1 MVDLDKKAMEVL
13 YTELF
18 KKYYGSLIHFC
29 IAEGFPNVT
38 AEDIVAEAFTR
49 AYEKSDKFTSLA
61 PKQQTAWLYT
71 AATKIMK
78 EMKAKRTF
86 IPFSEI
92 PEIENIAQGKDDI
105 AAFLTDD
112 AFDSYIKEV
121 YAALDSD
128 KERELFVRIVEEKLD
143 YDSLS
148 KECGITSGNLRVIL
162 SRFRS
167 KLRIIVNNIL
177 TD

>member
-1 MVDLDKKAMEVL
+1 
-13 YTELF
+13 
-18 KKYYGSLIHFC
+18 
-29 IAEGFPNVT
+29 
-38 AEDIVAEAFTR
+38 
-49 AYEKSDKFTSLA
+49 
-61 PKQQTAWLYT
+61 
-71 AATKIMK
+71 MK

-92 PEIENIAQGKDDI
+92 PEIENIEQTDDI
-105 AAFLTDD
+105 AAFHTED

-143 YDSLS
+143 YRSLS
-148 KECGITSGNLRVIL
+148 EEYGVTSGNLRVIL

-167 KLRIIVNNIL
+167 KLRKIVNNIL

>member
-1 MVDLDKKAMEVL
+1 MVDVDKKAMEVL

-38 AEDIVAEAFTR
+38 AEDIVAEVFTR

-61 PKQQTAWLYT
+61 PKQQTSWLYT
-71 AATKIMK
+71 AANKIMK

-92 PEIENIAQGKDDI
+92 PEIENIEQTDDI
-105 AAFLTDD
+105 AAFHTED

-143 YDSLS
+143 YRSLS
-148 KECGITSGNLRVIL
+148 EEYGVTSGNLRVIL

-167 KLRIIVNNIL
+167 KLRKIVNNIL

>member
-1 MVDLDKKAMEVL
+1 MANIDREDMETL

-18 KKYYGSLIHFC
+18 KNYYGSLIHFC
-29 IAEGFPNVT
+29 MTEGFPKDT

-49 AYEKSDKFTSLA
+49 AYDKSDQFTSLA

-71 AATKIMK
+71 TANKIMK

-92 PEIENIAQGKDDI
+92 PEIENIEQTDDI
-105 AAFLTDD
+105 AAFHTED

-143 YDSLS
+143 YRSLS
-148 KECGITSGNLRVIL
+148 EEYGVTSGNLRVIL

-167 KLRIIVNNIL
+167 KLRKIVNNIL

>member
-1 MVDLDKKAMEVL
+1 MANIDREDMETL

-18 KKYYGSLIHFC
+18 KNYYGSLIHFC
-29 IAEGFPNVT
+29 MTEGFPKDT

-49 AYEKSDKFTSLA
+49 AYDKSDQFTSLA
-61 PKQQTAWLYT
+61 PKQQTSWLYT
-71 AATKIMK
+71 AANKIMK

-92 PEIENIAQGKDDI
+92 PEIENIEQTDDI
-105 AAFLTDD
+105 AAFHTED

>member
-1 MVDLDKKAMEVL
+1 MADIDREDMETL

-18 KKYYGSLIHFC
+18 KNYYGSLIHFC
-29 IAEGFPNVT
+29 MTEGFPKDT

-49 AYEKSDKFTSLA
+49 AYDKSDQFTSLA
-61 PKQQTAWLYT
+61 PKQQTSWLYT
-71 AATKIMK
+71 AANKIMK

-92 PEIENIAQGKDDI
+92 PEIENIEQTDDI
-105 AAFLTDD
+105 AAFHTED

-143 YDSLS
+143 YRSLS
-148 KECGITSGNLRVIL
+148 EEYGVTSGNLRVIL

>member
-1 MVDLDKKAMEVL
+1 
-13 YTELF
+13 
-18 KKYYGSLIHFC
+18 
-29 IAEGFPNVT
+29 
-38 AEDIVAEAFTR
+38 
-49 AYEKSDKFTSLA
+49 
-61 PKQQTAWLYT
+61 
-71 AATKIMK
+71 MK

-86 IPFSEI
+86 IPFSET
-92 PEIENIAQGKDDI
+92 PEIENITQENDDI
-105 AAFLTDD
+105 ATFHADD

-143 YDSLS
+143 YRSLS
-148 KECGITSGNLRVIL
+148 EEYGVTSGNLRVIL

-167 KLRIIVNNIL
+167 KLRKIVNNIL

>member
-1 MVDLDKKAMEVL
+1 MANIDRQDMETL

-18 KKYYGSLIHFC
+18 KNYYGSLIHFC
-29 IAEGFPNVT
+29 MTEGFPNVT
-38 AEDIVAEAFTR
+38 AEDIVAEVFTR

-61 PKQQTAWLYT
+61 PKQQTSWLYT
-71 AATKIMK
+71 AANKIMK

-92 PEIENIAQGKDDI
+92 PEIENIEQTDDI
-105 AAFLTDD
+105 AAFHTED

-143 YDSLS
+143 YRSLS
-148 KECGITSGNLRVIL
+148 EEYGVTSGNLRVIL

-167 KLRIIVNNIL
+167 KLRKIVNNIL

>member
-1 MVDLDKKAMEVL
+1 MADIDREDMETL

-18 KKYYGSLIHFC
+18 KNYYGSLIHFC
-29 IAEGFPNVT
+29 MTEGFPKDT

-49 AYEKSDKFTSLA
+49 AYDKSDQFTSLA
-61 PKQQTAWLYT
+61 PKQQTSWLYT
-71 AATKIMK
+71 AANKIMK

-92 PEIENIAQGKDDI
+92 PEIENIEQTDDI
-105 AAFLTDD
+105 AAFHTED

-121 YAALDSD
+121 YTALDSD

-143 YDSLS
+143 YRSLS
-148 KECGITSGNLRVIL
+148 EEYGVTSGNLRVIL

-167 KLRIIVNNIL
+167 KLRKIVNNIL

>member
-1 MVDLDKKAMEVL
+1 MVDVDKKAMETL

-18 KKYYGSLIHFC
+18 KNYYGSLIHFC
-29 IAEGFPNVT
+29 MTEGFPKDT

-49 AYEKSDKFTSLA
+49 AYDKSDQFTSLA
-61 PKQQTAWLYT
+61 PKQQTSWLYT
-71 AATKIMK
+71 AANKIMK

-92 PEIENIAQGKDDI
+92 PEIENIEQTDDI
-105 AAFLTDD
+105 AAFHTED

-143 YDSLS
+143 YRSLS
-148 KECGITSGNLRVIL
+148 EEYGVTSGNLRVIL

-167 KLRIIVNNIL
+167 KLRKIVNNIL

>member
-1 MVDLDKKAMEVL
+1 MADVDREDMETL

-18 KKYYGSLIHFC
+18 RNYYGSLLHFC
-29 IAEGFPNVT
+29 MAEGFPKDT

-49 AYEKSDKFTSLA
+49 AYEKSDQFTSLA

-71 AATKIMK
+71 AANKIMK
-78 EMKAKRTF
+78 EMNTKRTF
-86 IPFSEI
+86 IPFSKI
-92 PEIENIAQGKDDI
+92 PEIENIAQTDGI
-105 AAFLTDD
+105 AAFHTED

-121 YAALDSD
+121 YAALDTD
-128 KERELFVRIVEEKLD
+128 KERELFIRIVEEKLD
-143 YDSLS
+143 YRSLS
-148 KECGITSGNLRVIL
+148 EEYGVTSGNLRVIL

-167 KLRIIVNNIL
+167 KLRKIVNNIL

>member
-1 MVDLDKKAMEVL
+1 MADVDREDMETL

-18 KKYYGSLIHFC
+18 RNYYGALLHFC
-29 IAEGFPNVT
+29 MAEGFPKDT

-49 AYEKSDKFTSLA
+49 AYDKSDKFTSLA

-71 AATKIMK
+71 AANKIMK
-78 EMKAKRTF
+78 EMKSKHTF

-92 PEIENIAQGKDDI
+92 PEIENIEQTDDI
-105 AAFLTDD
+105 AAFHTED
-112 AFDSYIKEV
+112 AFDSYIKEI

-143 YDSLS
+143 YRSLS
-148 KECGITSGNLRVIL
+148 EEYGVTSGNLRVIL

-167 KLRIIVNNIL
+167 KLRKIVNNIL

>member
-1 MVDLDKKAMEVL
+1 MADIDREDMETL

-18 KKYYGSLIHFC
+18 KNYYGSLIHFC
-29 IAEGFPNVT
+29 MTEGFPKDT

-49 AYEKSDKFTSLA
+49 TYEKSDKFASLA
-61 PKQQTAWLYT
+61 PKQQTSWLYT
-71 AATKIMK
+71 AANKIMK

-86 IPFSEI
+86 IPFSET
-92 PEIENIAQGKDDI
+92 PEIENITQENDDI
-105 AAFLTDD
+105 ATFHADD
-112 AFDSYIKEV
+112 AFDSNIKEV

-143 YDSLS
+143 YRSLS
-148 KECGITSGNLRVIL
+148 EEYGVTSGNLRVIL

-167 KLRIIVNNIL
+167 KLRKIVNNIL

>member
-1 MVDLDKKAMEVL
+1 MANIDREDMETL

-18 KKYYGSLIHFC
+18 KNYYGSLIHFC
-29 IAEGFPNVT
+29 MTEGFPKDT

-49 AYEKSDKFTSLA
+49 AYDKSDQFTSLA
-61 PKQQTAWLYT
+61 PKQQTSWLYT
-71 AATKIMK
+71 AANKIMK

-92 PEIENIAQGKDDI
+92 PEIENIEQTDDI
-105 AAFLTDD
+105 AAFHTED

-143 YDSLS
+143 YRSLS
-148 KECGITSGNLRVIL
+148 EEYGVTFGNLRVIL

-167 KLRIIVNNIL
+167 KLRKIVNNIL

>member
-1 MVDLDKKAMEVL
+1 MADVDREDMETL

-18 KKYYGSLIHFC
+18 RNYYGSLLHFC
-29 IAEGFPNVT
+29 MAEGFPKDT
-38 AEDIVAEAFTR
+38 AEDIV
-49 AYEKSDKFTSLA
+49 SDQFTSLA

-71 AATKIMK
+71 AANKIMK
-78 EMKAKRTF
+78 EMNAKRTF

-92 PEIENIAQGKDDI
+92 PEIENIAQTDGI
-105 AAFLTDD
+105 AAFHTED

-121 YAALDSD
+121 YAALDTD
-128 KERELFVRIVEEKLD
+128 KERELFIRIVEEKLD
-143 YDSLS
+143 YRSLS
-148 KECGITSGNLRVIL
+148 EEYGVTSGNLRVIL

-167 KLRIIVNNIL
+167 KLRKIVNNIL